1 MRWDEMK
8 VLQEIFCWLESPVAP
23 LNVPLHIRQWD
34 ENARRWRQRRR
45 LGGDV
50 WSRPTMIPT
59 RVLLMCLF
67 VDITILRFFRSF
79 FPFPSFVV
87 VVVRSD
93 DSDDSAERQQRER
106 EVNYQAHIFQL
117 LNLAS
122 FTHRSGLL
130 HHHQLKIFTLSI
142 HTMWV
147 MFSWMYV
154 CFWSKIKISF

>member
-1 MRWDEMK
+1 MSWALWEERRSGGAMRWDEMK
-8 VLQEIFCWLESPVAP
+8 VLREIFCWLESPVAP

-67 VDITILRFFRSF
+67 VDITILRFFSSF

-93 DSDDSAERQQRER
+93 DSDDSAERAARKR
-106 EVNYQAHIFQL
+106 SKLSSTHFPIIKFSIFHTPFW
-117 LNLAS
+117 LAS
-122 FTHRSGLL
+122 PSPAEDFHSLHTHDVSN
-130 HHHQLKIFTLSI
+130 
-142 HTMWV
+142 V
-147 MFSWMYV
+147 
-154 CFWSKIKISF
+154 